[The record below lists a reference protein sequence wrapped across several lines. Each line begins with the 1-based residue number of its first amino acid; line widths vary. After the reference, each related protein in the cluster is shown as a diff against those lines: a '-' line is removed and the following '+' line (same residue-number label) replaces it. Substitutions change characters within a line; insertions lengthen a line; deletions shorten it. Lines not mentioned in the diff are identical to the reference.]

1 LIQPQPAVL
10 IRDAGLADAPMIV
23 EFSRLLALET
33 EGKVLDPA
41 ILEAGV
47 AQALGDPDRLRFW
60 IAEIGSPPRI
70 VGQVAITREWSDWR
84 NGWVWWLQSVYV
96 AQPERGRGVFRALF
110 HHIQQQA
117 QAKPDV
123 IGLRL
128 YVENANQAA
137 MQTYQSLGMNP
148 GGYSVYEHLWLA
160 RSIKDGPST

>member
-1 LIQPQPAVL
+1 LSPPPTPVL
-10 IRDAGLADAPMIV
+10 IRDAMLADGPTIV

-47 AQALGDPDRLRFW
+47 AHALADPDRLRFW
-60 IAEIGSPPRI
+60 IAEIGSPPRS

-96 AQPERGRGVFRALF
+96 AQPDRGRGVFRALF
-110 HHIQQQA
+110 QHICQQA
-117 QAKPDV
+117 HANPDV

-128 YVENANQAA
+128 YVENANLAA
-137 MQTYQSLGMNP
+137 MGTYQSLGMKP
-148 GGYSVYEHLWLA
+148 GGYSVYEQLWLDQ
-160 RSIKDGPST
+160 SFKDGPST